1 MVALALSA
9 GACHGVIS
17 SGADLEPSSS
27 NQQRPENPTVPVEGT
42 FAPGLLHRLTRAQYQ
57 SSVSDLLGPSV
68 VPSIELSPDPVADG
82 LTAIGAATLA
92 LSGTDVEKYD
102 KSASD
107 LARQAFAD
115 PTRRRALT
123 KCQPSGPSDASCA
136 RTFIE
141 RFGRLAFRRP
151 LTADEVTTYVT
162 LATRV
167 GIDSG
172 DPWLGLELS
181 LSAMLQSPHF
191 LYRVE
196 LGEPGRS
203 GASPLNAY
211 ELATRLSYLLLGTT
225 PSSELLSLADSG
237 ALLNTSTL
245 AQQATQM
252 LNQPQSRKALSDFFV
267 EMIGLRELTSL
278 KKNTMVFPEF
288 NPGLSQAMEQEVRQ
302 LFQRFGFEKSGSLLE
317 LYDTKDTFVNT
328 ELASLYALPRLAGQ
342 GAQWVTHSTESPRAG
357 LLTTAGFLAQH
368 AFADRTSATERGK
381 AVRQSLLCQTVPA
394 PPMDVPTVLPPST
407 PDRPLTARERLAN
420 HSTDPSCKACH
431 SLMDPVGLG
440 LEHFDGIGR
449 YRDTDQGRPLDVTG
463 ELDGVAYQDAV
474 GLAQA
479 LRRHPSV
486 GRCFVQQLYRHSTG
500 HREEP
505 GEVPGIDALA
515 EVFKSEGERL
525 PNFVVR
531 FVTGEPFRT
540 VGPAP

>member
-1 MVALALSA
+1 
-9 GACHGVIS
+9 
-17 SGADLEPSSS
+17 
-27 NQQRPENPTVPVEGT
+27 
-42 FAPGLLHRLTRAQYQ
+42 
-57 SSVSDLLGPSV
+57 
-68 VPSIELSPDPVADG
+68 VADG